1 MGKVSVSASGND
13 LSIVIPQALLG
24 ELGLDRN
31 ASYELVRAKDGIWVL
46 TKETSGRPES
56 AAVAQAPAAAAVAAA
71 APAPRSPLDER
82 IFYMLE
88 KLKLED
94 KVEGKFEER
103 LGKAELARFKE
114 LLKDGAIIPF
124 KLNPK
129 YKKAV
134 YKARE
139 EVDGAKAKGEK
150 KAPVKKESEIPQAKE
165 KPIEDYCIERDGIM
179 VCRNEDRAKMLS
191 NQFKRDIEE
200 GRIRGI
206 KDFSGIF
213 YIIENSLYDKY
224 KLPAI
229 SAVKASKSVSLQ
241 QVSEKL
247 GVSSLLA
254 KIVCEFLKEEGEIIE
269 KRKELFQSV

>member
-13 LSIVIPQALLG
+13 LSIVIPQALLA
-24 ELGLDRN
+24 ELGLDKG
-31 ASYELVRAKDGIWVL
+31 ADYELVKAKDGIWVL
-46 TKETSGRPES
+46 TKESQKQPEKPV
-56 AAVAQAPAAAAVAAA
+56 AAAQTPAAAA
-71 APAPRSPLDER
+71 PPNPKSPLDER

-94 KVEGKFEER
+94 KVEGKFEAR

-124 KLNPK
+124 KLTPQ

-139 EVDGAKAKGEK
+139 EIEGAKANREN
-150 KAPVKKESEIPQAKE
+150 KASVKKESEISGAKE

-206 KDFSGIF
+206 KDFSGLF

-224 KLPAI
+224 KLPTI
-229 SAVKASKSVSLQ
+229 SAVKANKNVSLQ

-247 GVSSLLA
+247 GVSPLLA